1 MKWKDYSRIVPK
13 DAHAIFAPSN
23 VYWLGYDVDKAVEYY
38 KSMKAKEW
46 GTRLHAHAAEAIQ
59 LRTPFSGKGTLAR
72 YVNDA
77 IKFGMDVET
86 RLYYSPLFFG
96 TADSILVDRKGNLRI
111 HDLKTGLKIPGSMK
125 QLYINDA
132 VYCLDYQIEPRDI
145 NHELRI
151 YQWDDVVID
160 KPDPTEIKDIM
171 NKIKLFD
178 QTITDLEDK
187 GELR

>member
-1 MKWKDYSRIVPK
+1 
-13 DAHAIFAPSN
+13 
-23 VYWLGYDVDKAVEYY
+23 
-38 KSMKAKEW
+38 
-46 GTRLHAHAAEAIQ
+46 
-59 LRTPFSGKGTLAR
+59 
-72 YVNDA
+72 
-77 IKFGMDVET
+77 
-86 RLYYSPLFFG
+86 
-96 TADSILVDRKGNLRI
+96 
-111 HDLKTGLKIPGSMK
+111 MK
-125 QLYINDA
+125 QLYIYDA
-132 VYCLDYQIEPRDI
+132 LYCLDYQIEPKDI